1 MEKMGIEEI
10 INRAKKVAEEAEVFL
25 VSSKE
30 VPVGFEANRLKM
42 LDTSESTSVSL
53 RIVKDGKI
61 GLSGTTRLDD
71 PQALVDMAVETAQ
84 FGAAAKFTLPAAQDY
99 PQIEIYDDDVESVA
113 IEDMV
118 EMGNSLIDK
127 LRSHTPEL
135 VCEAGVTK
143 SVGTVHILNSR
154 GGEASYHKSHFSISI
169 EGTLIRDT
177 DMLFVGESNSSCRP
191 IRDIQDI
198 TDAVIEQLELAK
210 RTASVTTGKLPVIL
224 TPKGVASALLSP
236 LALAVNGKMV
246 VEGASPLVG
255 RRGERIFDER
265 ISIWDDATQNYR
277 PASRPCDDEGVPS
290 QRTALIERGVVAN
303 FLYDLQT
310 AAIAGTTSTGSGSRS
325 RGGMP
330 TPSVSA
336 LVIEEGDTS
345 FKEMVRDIKEGLVVE
360 MLIGAGQGNVLGG
373 EFSGNV
379 LLGYKVES
387 GEIVGRVKDTMVSG
401 NIYDALKGLVAVGSE
416 AQWVGGALR
425 LPHLYISSLAV
436 ASKG

>member
-1 MEKMGIEEI
+1 MGKMRIEEI

-135 VCEAGVTK
+135 ICEAGVTK

-198 TDAVIEQLELAK
+198 ADAVIEQLELAK

-255 RRGERIFDER
+255 RRGELIFDER

>member
-1 MEKMGIEEI
+1 
-10 INRAKKVAEEAEVFL
+10 
-25 VSSKE
+25 
-30 VPVGFEANRLKM
+30 
-42 LDTSESTSVSL
+42 
-53 RIVKDGKI
+53 
-61 GLSGTTRLDD
+61 
-71 PQALVDMAVETAQ
+71 
-84 FGAAAKFTLPAAQDY
+84 
-99 PQIEIYDDDVESVA
+99 
-113 IEDMV
+113 
-118 EMGNSLIDK
+118 MGNWLIDR

-143 SVGTVHILNSR
+143 SVGIVHILNSR
-154 GGEASYHKSHFSISI
+154 GGEASYRKSHFSIRI

-191 IRDIQDI
+191 IREFQEIA
-198 TDAVIEQLELAK
+198 DAVIEQLELAK
-210 RTASVTTGKLPVIL
+210 RTASIATGRLPVIL

-255 RRGERIFDER
+255 RLGELIFDDR
-265 ISIWDDATQNYR
+265 ISIWDDATLNYR
-277 PASRPCDDEGVPS
+277 PASRPCDDEGMPS
-290 QRTALIERGVVAN
+290 QRTALIEGGVVAN

-310 AAIAGTTSTGSGSRS
+310 AAIAGAMSTGSGSRS

-336 LVIEEGDTS
+336 LVIDEGDTS
-345 FKEMVRDIKEGLVVE
+345 FTEMVRDIKEGLIVE

-401 NIYDALKGLVAVGSE
+401 NIYDALKGLIAVGNE
-416 AQWVGGALR
+416 TQWVGGALK
-425 LPHLYISSLAV
+425 LPPFYLSSLAV

>member
-1 MEKMGIEEI
+1 MENILKLA
-10 INRAKKVAEEAEVFL
+10 RKVAEEAEVFF

-30 VPVGFEANRLKM
+30 TPVGFEANRLKM
-42 LDTSESTSVSL
+42 LETSESTSVCL

-61 GLSGTTRLDD
+61 GFSTTTRLDD
-71 PQALVDMAVETAQ
+71 PQVLVDMSVETAR
-84 FGAAAKFTLPAAQDY
+84 FGAEAKFALPKAQAY
-99 PQIEIYDDDVESVA
+99 PQIEVYDEDVESVA

-118 EMGNSLIDK
+118 EIGSSLLDIIVG
-127 LRSHTPEL
+127 HTPEL

-143 SVGTVHILNSR
+143 SVATVNILNSC
-154 GGEASYHKSHFSISI
+154 GGGGSYRRSYFAIGI

-177 DMLFVGESNSSCRP
+177 DMLFVGESDSSCHP
-191 IRDIQDI
+191 IREFQEIANA
-198 TDAVIEQLELAK
+198 TMEQLELAG
-210 RTASVTTGKLPVIL
+210 RSASIATGEFPVIF
-224 TPKGVASALLSP
+224 TPKGVASTLLTP

-246 VEGASPLVG
+246 LEGASPLG
-255 RRGERIFDER
+255 GKRGELIFDER
-265 ISIWDDATQNYR
+265 LSIWDDATLNYR

-303 FLYDLQT
+303 SLYDLQT
-310 AAIAGTTSTGSGSRS
+310 AAIAGAKSTGSGSRS

-330 TPSVSA
+330 APSVSA
-336 LVIEEGDTS
+336 MVIKEGDTP
-345 FKEMVRDIKEGLVVE
+345 FKEMVQDIKEGLVIE

-379 LLGYKVES
+379 LLGYKVEN

-401 NIYDALKGLVAVGSE
+401 NIYDALKGIVAIGSE
-416 AQWVGGALR
+416 AKWVGGALR
-425 LPHLYISSLAV
+425 TPPLYLSSLAV

>member
-10 INRAKKVAEEAEVFL
+10 INRAKKVAEEVEVFL

-30 VPVGFEANRLKM
+30 TPVGFEANRLKM
-42 LDTSESTSVSL
+42 LDTSESTSVTL

-61 GLSGTTRLDD
+61 GLSGTTRLDN

-84 FGAAAKFTLPAAQDY
+84 FGAAAKFTLPAAQAY
-99 PQIEIYDDDVESVA
+99 SSIEVYDDDVESVA

-118 EMGNSLIDK
+118 EIGNSLIDR

-154 GGEASYHKSHFSISI
+154 GGEASYRKSHFSISI

-191 IRDIQDI
+191 IREFQEIA
-198 TDAVIEQLELAK
+198 DAVIEQLELAK
-210 RTASVTTGKLPVIL
+210 RTASVATGKLPVIL

-255 RRGERIFDER
+255 RRGELIFDKR
-265 ISIWDDATQNYR
+265 ISIWDDATLNYR
-277 PASRPCDDEGVPS
+277 PGSRPCDDEAMPS
-290 QRTALIERGVVAN
+290 QRTA
-303 FLYDLQT
+303 
-310 AAIAGTTSTGSGSRS
+310 SR
-325 RGGMP
+325 
-330 TPSVSA
+330 
-336 LVIEEGDTS
+336 
-345 FKEMVRDIKEGLVVE
+345 
-360 MLIGAGQGNVLGG
+360 
-373 EFSGNV
+373 
-379 LLGYKVES
+379 
-387 GEIVGRVKDTMVSG
+387 
-401 NIYDALKGLVAVGSE
+401 NI
-416 AQWVGGALR
+416 R
-425 LPHLYISSLAV
+425 
-436 ASKG
+436 

>member
-1 MEKMGIEEI
+1 MEEI
-10 INRAKKVAEEAEVFL
+10 LSRAKKVAEEAEVFL

-30 VPVGFEANRLKM
+30 TPVGFEANRLKM
-42 LDTSESTSVSL
+42 LETSESTSVSL

-84 FGAAAKFTLPAAQDY
+84 FGAIAKFTLPEVQDY

-118 EMGNSLIDK
+118 EMGNWLIDR

-154 GGEASYHKSHFSISI
+154 SGEASYRKSHFSISI

-191 IRDIQDI
+191 IKEFQEIA
-198 TDAVIEQLELAK
+198 DAVIEQLELAK

-255 RRGERIFDER
+255 RRGELIFDER

-290 QRTALIERGVVAN
+290 QRTALIESGVVAN

-310 AAIAGTTSTGSGSRS
+310 AAIAGATSTGSGSRS

-379 LLGYKVES
+379 LLGYKVEG

-416 AQWVGGALR
+416 AQWVGGALKI
-425 LPHLYISSLAV
+425 PHLYLSSLAV

>member
-1 MEKMGIEEI
+1 
-10 INRAKKVAEEAEVFL
+10 
-25 VSSKE
+25 
-30 VPVGFEANRLKM
+30 
-42 LDTSESTSVSL
+42 
-53 RIVKDGKI
+53 
-61 GLSGTTRLDD
+61 
-71 PQALVDMAVETAQ
+71 
-84 FGAAAKFTLPAAQDY
+84 
-99 PQIEIYDDDVESVA
+99 
-113 IEDMV
+113 
-118 EMGNSLIDK
+118 
-127 LRSHTPEL
+127 
-135 VCEAGVTK
+135 
-143 SVGTVHILNSR
+143 
-154 GGEASYHKSHFSISI
+154 
-169 EGTLIRDT
+169 
-177 DMLFVGESNSSCRP
+177 MLFVGESNSSCRP

-198 TDAVIEQLELAK
+198 ADAVIEQLELAK

-255 RRGERIFDER
+255 RRGELIFDER

-345 FKEMVRDIKEGLVVE
+345 FKEMVRDIKKGLVVE

-436 ASKG
+436 ASKV